1 MKTIKPFGEFLNE
14 AVKSKAIDVET
25 EQKNQST
32 ILDSIK
38 VARNKMSKI
47 DADQTKKLFQKTQAK
62 ALLTQTIAKLT
73 MSLAQSMNK
82 EYMALQGLAK
92 EQSKQ

>member
-1 MKTIKPFGEFLNE
+1 MNTIKPFGEFLNE
-14 AVKSKAIDVET
+14 ATKSKAVDVET

-38 VARNKMSKI
+38 LAKDKMAKI
-47 DADQTKKLFQKTQAK
+47 DADQTKKLFQKTQSK
-62 ALLTQTIAKLT
+62 AVLTQTIAKLT

-82 EYMALQGLAK
+82 EYQALLGLAK
-92 EQSKQ
+92 EQSTQ